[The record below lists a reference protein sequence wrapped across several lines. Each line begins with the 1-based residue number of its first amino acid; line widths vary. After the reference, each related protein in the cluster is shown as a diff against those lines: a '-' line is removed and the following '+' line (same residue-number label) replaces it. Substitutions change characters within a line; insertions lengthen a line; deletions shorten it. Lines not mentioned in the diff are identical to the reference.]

1 MAGSQFRSP
10 IDVDQTLKI
19 VEILQPLVTDLSD
32 LVMLLK
38 HAHWNVRGALFL
50 PLHEQLDTIAETVRD
65 AVDEVAE
72 RIVTL
77 GHPADGLVQSV
88 AAGTR
93 LNPLRAQFLATQEV
107 IEGISSR
114 IHTVTTFL
122 RLAIDETGEIDSV
135 TQDML
140 IGITGPLEKHLWM
153 LQSQQL

>member
-1 MAGSQFRSP
+1 M
-10 IDVDQTLKI
+10 KI
-19 VEILQPLVTDLSD
+19 VEIIQPILTDLSD
-32 LVMLLK
+32 LGLLLK

-50 PLHEQLDTIAETVRD
+50 SIHEQLDSIANTVRD
-65 AVDEVAE
+65 SADEIAE

-93 LNPLRAQFLATQEV
+93 LNPLRAQFLPTQEV
-107 IEGISSR
+107 IEAISSR
-114 IHTVTTFL
+114 IHTVTSFL
-122 RLAIDETGEIDSV
+122 RQAIDDTGDVDPV

-140 IGITGPLEKHLWM
+140 IGITGQLEKHLWM

>member
-1 MAGSQFRSP
+1 M
-10 IDVDQTLKI
+10 KI
-19 VEILQPLVTDLSD
+19 VEKLQPLLTDLTD
-32 LVMLLK
+32 LAMLLK

-50 PLHEQLDTIAETVRD
+50 PLHEQLDAITDSVRD
-65 AVDEVAE
+65 AADVIAE

-93 LNPLRAQFLATQEV
+93 MNPLRTQFLATQEV

-114 IHTVTTFL
+114 LHTVNTFL
-122 RLAIDETGEIDSV
+122 RQAIDETGDIDPV
-135 TQDML
+135 TQDTL
-140 IGITGPLEKHLWM
+140 IGITGQLEKHLWM